1 MMRLTP
7 PDPEAITDH
16 LLERATWTAT
26 RSSGPGGQRRDKVST
41 QAEMSLDDAALD
53 GLPEDVAVRLRAGLG
68 LEAGPLRITSQEDRL
83 LSRNREICRQR
94 LLDRVTAALAPP
106 PPARRPSRPGRAARA
121 KRLAT
126 KRHTG
131 TIKQLRKPPSATD

>member
-1 MMRLTP
+1 
-7 PDPEAITDH
+7 
-16 LLERATWTAT
+16 
-26 RSSGPGGQRRDKVST
+26 
-41 QAEMSLDDAALD
+41 MSLDDTALD

-68 LEAGPLRITSQEDRL
+68 LEAGPLRISSQEDRL

>member
-1 MMRLTP
+1 VALTS

-16 LLERATWTAT
+16 LVQRATWTAT

-41 QAEMSLDDAALD
+41 QAELSLDDTVLD
-53 GLPEDVAVRLRAGLG
+53 GLPEDVATRLRAGLG
-68 LEAGPLRITSQEDRL
+68 LGSGPLRITSQEDRL

-94 LLDRVTAALAPP
+94 LLDRVTAAMAPP
-106 PPARRPSRPGRAARA
+106 PPTRRPSLPGPAARA

-131 TIKQLRKPPSATD
+131 TVKQLRKPPSATD